1 VAWRTIGLSAFRK
14 RYPKVVNCQGEE
26 FELNVVDSLDIE
38 IVQAFTDQLPE
49 HDLMFLSRDIR
60 QKKVVEAWSRSLGT
74 GEIVT
79 IAAMRGEEIVGT
91 TAIVLDKLSWSAHV
105 GELRILITPEAR
117 EVGLGRTL
125 IQESFLIGL
134 DLALEK
140 LTVSMLLDQERAITV
155 FEEMG
160 FRTEAM
166 FRDHLKDGEGNKHDL
181 LIMSHDVAGVQSRMQ
196 AYGLDQA
203 L

>member
-1 VAWRTIGLSAFRK
+1 M
-14 RYPKVVNCQGEE
+14 VVNCQGEE
-26 FELNVVDSLDIE
+26 FELNVLDSLDIE
-38 IVQAFTDQLPE
+38 TVQAFTDQLPE

-60 QKKVVEAWSRSLGT
+60 EKKVVEAWSRSLGT

-105 GELRILITPEAR
+105 GELRILVTPEAR

-140 LTVSMLLDQERAITV
+140 LTVRMLLDQERAITV

-160 FRTEAM
+160 FKTEAM